1 MLPSCAR
8 ARCRLRENFQGDAV
22 IREREDRRMN
32 WAGDYRSCLQRRENP
47 HAVPAATR
55 LLEQNSIATKSEG
68 ARFDKFF
75 WRPRDFFDRES
86 LRIVRAAEFFHGTNY
101 AH

>member
-1 MLPSCAR
+1 
-8 ARCRLRENFQGDAV
+8 
-22 IREREDRRMN
+22 MN
-32 WAGDYRSCLQRRENP
+32 WAGDYLSCLQRRENP

-101 AH
+101 AHGLAWKTDERAEIEERRVINAGRALGRE